1 MSENREK
8 YLQYENKLR
17 VRVCG
22 ICLENDKLLLTRHV
36 ISHENDIWIPPGG
49 GLEFGENVIDGLK
62 REFLEE
68 TGLIIKVGK
77 FLCLNEYIENKLH
90 AIELFFITDIVGG
103 DLLTGMDPEHS
114 VENQMIKNVKFL
126 SFEEIQNLPDQQLHN
141 ILHDVKKAS
150 DLLQKSGYSH
160 FFGFHSK

>member
-1 MSENREK
+1 MSENREQ

-22 ICLENDKLLLTRHV
+22 ICLENDKILLARHV
-36 ISHENDIWIPPGG
+36 ISDENVIWIPPGG
-49 GLEFGENVIDGLK
+49 GLEFGENAKDGLK

-103 DLLTGMDPEHS
+103 NLLTGMDPEHS

-126 SFEEIQNLPDQQLHN
+126 SFDEVQKLPDQQLHN

-150 DLLQKSGYSH
+150 DLLQKGGYSH